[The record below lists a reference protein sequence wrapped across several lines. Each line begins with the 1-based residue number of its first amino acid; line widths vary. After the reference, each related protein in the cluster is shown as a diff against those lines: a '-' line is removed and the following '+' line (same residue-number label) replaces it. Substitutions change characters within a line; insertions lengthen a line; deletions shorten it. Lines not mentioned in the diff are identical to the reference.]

1 VIYGLP
7 GVFLSNIYED
17 VVTYYME
24 DKEQTFIS
32 LAREYLTLIISNLLS
47 TSVLCTFTYSLVHV
61 LCMFN
66 RENVY
71 MYINTSN

>member
-1 VIYGLP
+1 
-7 GVFLSNIYED
+7 
-17 VVTYYME
+17 ME

-47 TSVLCTFTYSLVHV
+47 TSVLCTFTYSLVRV

-66 RENVY
+66 RGNVY
-71 MYINTSN
+71 TYINTSN